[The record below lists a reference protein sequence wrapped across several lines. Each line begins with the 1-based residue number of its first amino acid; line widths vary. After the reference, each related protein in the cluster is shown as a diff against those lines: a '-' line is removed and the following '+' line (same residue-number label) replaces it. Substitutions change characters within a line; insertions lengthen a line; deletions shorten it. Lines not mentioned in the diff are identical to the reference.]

1 MQIKARKFLSKKEK
15 KLLLMELNQIYGE
28 SASNLLQET
37 SDIEE
42 VKTDKGKFLI
52 KEGKASFFLYEGIY
66 IPTIH
71 YLRGV
76 DSILP
81 KVIVDIGAIRFIT
94 NGADVM
100 APGIVHFDD
109 DIKTN
114 TIVSIHE
121 EKAESILGIGLSL
134 LNSQDFKKTKKGKVV
149 KLLHYLKDDIWNL
162 RF

>member
-15 KLLLMELNQIYGE
+15 KLFFMKLNQIYGE
-28 SASNLLQET
+28 IASNLFQVT

-42 VKTDKGKFLI
+42 IKTDKGIFLI
-52 KEGKASFFLYEGIY
+52 KEGKASFFIHEGMY

-71 YLRGV
+71 YLREA

-100 APGIVHFDD
+100 APGIVHFDN

-121 EKAESILGIGLSL
+121 EKAESILGVGLSL
-134 LNSQDFKKTKKGKVV
+134 LSSQEFKKTKKGKVV
-149 KLLHYLKDDIWNL
+149 KLLHYLKDDIWNF

>member
-15 KLLLMELNQIYGE
+15 KLLLMKLSQTYGE
-28 SASNLLQET
+28 SASDLFKVT

-42 VKTDKGKFLI
+42 VKTDKGIYLI
-52 KEGKASFFLYEGIY
+52 KEGKASFFLSEEMY

-71 YLRGV
+71 YLREAE
-76 DSILP
+76 SILP

-100 APGIVHFDD
+100 APGIVYFDNN
-109 DIKTN
+109 IKPK

-121 EKAESILGIGLSL
+121 EKAESILGVGLSL
-134 LNSQDFKKTKKGKVV
+134 LSSHDFKKTKKGKVV
-149 KLLHYLKDDIWNL
+149 KLLHYLKDDIWNF